1 MSSRKNLFKYLLYF
15 LGHSIKMLE
24 ITIGNCH
31 KCNLETVIDPNNI
44 QYFWINRK
52 DLEIES
58 KCNWQAIFDK
68 CKDSSRQRYRKELT
82 PNITFQPNKTFVRND
97 LFENIIKSCKTTN
110 SEFLKLNE
118 NLGLCLYEV
127 VCDEQ
132 EFISTSEEIFKEGK
146 LFTQLDVEN
155 KQSKDENEQLRK
167 EHEQLRKNNA
177 AKDATIKESI
187 QKPMEI
193 KKS

>member
-1 MSSRKNLFKYLLYF
+1 
-15 LGHSIKMLE
+15 MLE
-24 ITIGNCH
+24 IAIDNCQ
-31 KCNLETVIDPNNI
+31 KCDLETIIDPINR
-44 QYFWINRK
+44 QYFWINRR

-58 KCNWQAIFDK
+58 KCNSQVIFDK
-68 CKDSSRQRYRKELT
+68 YKDSSSQKYRKELT
-82 PNITFQPNKTFVRND
+82 PNITFQPNKIFVRND

>member
-1 MSSRKNLFKYLLYF
+1 MKQKY
-15 LGHSIKMLE
+15 K
-24 ITIGNCH
+24 
-31 KCNLETVIDPNNI
+31 
-44 QYFWINRK
+44 
-52 DLEIES
+52 
-58 KCNWQAIFDK
+58 
-68 CKDSSRQRYRKELT
+68 KELP
-82 PNITFQPNKTFVRND
+82 PNITFQPNKIFVRND

-127 VCDEQ
+127 ICDEQ

-146 LFTQLDVEN
+146 IFTQLDVEN
-155 KQSKDENEQLRK
+155 KQSKDENERLRK
-167 EHEQLRKNNA
+167 EHEQVRKNNA

-193 KKS
+193 KKSQRR